1 MRGVLLLVVAAAVP
15 GAARGETVEDVIA
28 RNLEAR
34 GGLARIEAV
43 ATLRMT
49 GRMSVGPG
57 EEVPVTIEKKRPG
70 RIRFEMVVK
79 GRPAVQAYDGR
90 TAWGIPALG
99 SRMPREMPA
108 EAIPLLASQA
118 DIDGPLVDYR
128 AKGHQVALVGR
139 EKVDGTDCWELRVK
153 LASGGVEDYF
163 LAVRSGLIIKIE
175 GTQKVQGREIKGET
189 LLGDYRS
196 AGGVLWPHTVRSGAL
211 DQPDKQVLTVDRVEV
226 NVPMDDARFR
236 MPATGAE

>member
-15 GAARGETVEDVIA
+15 GTARGETVEDVIA

-34 GGLARIEAV
+34 GGLAHIEAV
-43 ATLRMT
+43 TTLRMT

-79 GRPAVQAYDGR
+79 GRPAVQAWDGR

-99 SRMPREMPA
+99 SRTPRRMPA
-108 EAIPLLASQA
+108 EAAPLLASQA

-128 AKGHQVALVGR
+128 AKGHRVALVGR
-139 EKVDGTDCWELRVK
+139 EKVDGAECWRLRVK

-163 LAVRSGLIIKIE
+163 LAIRSGQIVKIE

-189 LLGDYRS
+189 LLGDYRA

-211 DQPDKQVLTVDRVEV
+211 GQPDKQVLTVDRIEV
-226 NVPMDDARFR
+226 NVPIDDARFE
-236 MPATGAE
+236 MPATGAD